1 MARTDNQVR
10 TELFKLAIELVD
22 DRAEKEIERLQNDAA
37 LGDGTYT
44 VPEDTR
50 VVDAQTITRD
60 LFEFYAAK
68 GGDDMLESIKQSYEL
83 ANNKY
88 QEQVD
93 QRVFNAVKTDPT
105 GTEIL
110 SRKSYSL
117 PTDTRVEDTKS
128 GAAMFYTMI
137 TTG

>member
-50 VVDAQTITRD
+50 VADAQTITRD
-60 LFEFYAAK
+60 LFEFY
-68 GGDDMLESIKQSYEL
+68 S
-83 ANNKY
+83 
-88 QEQVD
+88 
-93 QRVFNAVKTDPT
+93 T
-105 GTEIL
+105 IL
-110 SRKSYSL
+110 SFIHTVPSSKNSFFQIGTVFFSSSTKNWDASKDSFL
-117 PTDTRVEDTKS
+117 CFDFTDKTILSSE
-128 GAAMFYTMI
+128 G
-137 TTG
+137 